1 MFFRDTSRATYSA
14 NAVMF
19 TVAQV
24 SFDLAGR
31 IFPTRLARIKD
42 RRRLVCQNRAVGFC
56 LLRLYFLQLKLFAC
70 PSTRVLAYESTSSSR
85 LLF

>member
-1 MFFRDTSRATYSA
+1 
-14 NAVMF
+14 MF

-24 SFDLAGR
+24 SFDLASR
-31 IFPTRLARIKD
+31 IFPIRLAMIRD
-42 RRRLVCQNRAVGFC
+42 RSRLVSQNRAVGFC

-70 PSTRVLAYESTSSSR
+70 PSTRVLAYESTFSSK